1 MKDAFVTIHG
11 HFYQPPRENPWLE
24 AIETEESAHPFH
36 DWNERIAFECY
47 RPNAYAR
54 VVDGR
59 RRILDIHNNYSSIS
73 FNFGPTLLSW
83 LEEKSPLI
91 YQKVIEADREGL
103 KRFGHGNAMAQVYN
117 HIIMP
122 LANER
127 DKETEVLWGI
137 ADLEKRFHRKPDAMW
152 LPETAVNYAT
162 LRVLVKY
169 GMKYLILSPFQAL
182 RARPFGGKKWADV
195 SQGRIDPTQPY
206 RCFIRD
212 ASGKKRTDQF
222 IDIFFYDGTIS
233 REVSFGDLLR
243 DGNVFC
249 EQFARAYQPSKKGPQ
264 LIHIAT
270 DGETYGHHKKFGDM
284 ALAYALKE
292 GLPSREFE
300 IINYGAFLKRVPP
313 VYEVEID
320 EGPKGEGT
328 SWSCMHGVGRWKEDC
343 GCSTGG
349 KEGWNQKWRK
359 PLREALDFLRDEL
372 ASLYE
377 KEGEKIFR
385 DVWEARNGYIEV
397 ILDRS
402 PQGIRRFL
410 ETFATKTL
418 DEKGRIKGLRL
429 LEMERHALLMYT
441 SCGWFFADLSGLETV
456 QILKY
461 ASRAIQL
468 AEELTGQG
476 VEEKFVEYLSRAKS
490 NLPEMGDGKQVY
502 QTLVKPSSVTLEKV
516 VNHFAVSSFFAG
528 EEKERKI
535 FSYRTEVLKYE
546 KMKRDDR
553 LLVLGQVR
561 VTSEIISET
570 KEFLFGLIPST
581 KDIFRTWVSEY
592 DGGILFNT
600 LREKGTETLEKG
612 EEEMEKTLT
621 SLLGNRIFTLRD
633 VLKEEKQAIFQKLI
647 EKDLKEYLKIYAEL
661 YDRSKQTVE
670 ALAREGFEIPY
681 EIRVAAEVTLS
692 DQLLKAVKDLRR
704 DLKGA
709 LRKGDIDKIID
720 EAKRLGY
727 HLRKEETI
735 LVLKDMLK
743 ESMGR
748 LRGLK
753 EGLDLGSQEEQIE
766 ALILLLDQAEKWG
779 LEIPKEEVQDSMDE
793 ILKEYVLGLEESWWG
808 EGREKPF
815 SLKIISLAEKLG
827 FNVEKFSK
835 IVGSA
840 TSKTLQ

>member
-1 MKDAFVTIHG
+1 M
-11 HFYQPPRENPWLE
+11 
-24 AIETEESAHPFH
+24 
-36 DWNERIAFECY
+36 
-47 RPNAYAR
+47 
-54 VVDGR
+54 
-59 RRILDIHNNYSSIS
+59 
-73 FNFGPTLLSW
+73 
-83 LEEKSPLI
+83 
-91 YQKVIEADREGL
+91 
-103 KRFGHGNAMAQVYN
+103 
-117 HIIMP
+117 
-122 LANER
+122 
-127 DKETEVLWGI
+127 
-137 ADLEKRFHRKPDAMW
+137 
-152 LPETAVNYAT
+152 
-162 LRVLVKY
+162 
-169 GMKYLILSPFQAL
+169 
-182 RARPFGGKKWADV
+182 
-195 SQGRIDPTQPY
+195 
-206 RCFIRD
+206 
-212 ASGKKRTDQF
+212 
-222 IDIFFYDGTIS
+222 
-233 REVSFGDLLR
+233 
-243 DGNVFC
+243 
-249 EQFARAYQPSKKGPQ
+249 
-264 LIHIAT
+264 
-270 DGETYGHHKKFGDM
+270 
-284 ALAYALKE
+284 
-292 GLPSREFE
+292 
-300 IINYGAFLKRVPP
+300 
-313 VYEVEID
+313 
-320 EGPKGEGT
+320 
-328 SWSCMHGVGRWKEDC
+328 
-343 GCSTGG
+343 
-349 KEGWNQKWRK
+349 
-359 PLREALDFLRDEL
+359 
-372 ASLYE
+372 
-377 KEGEKIFR
+377 
-385 DVWEARNGYIEV
+385 
-397 ILDRS
+397 
-402 PQGIRRFL
+402 
-410 ETFATKTL
+410 ATKAL
-418 DEKGRIKGLRL
+418 DEKGRIRGLRL

-490 NLPEMGDGKQVY
+490 NLPEMGDGRQVY

-546 KMKRDDR
+546 KMKRDDH

-647 EKDLKEYLKIYAEL
+647 EKDLKEYLQIYAEL

-808 EGREKPF
+808 EGKGKPF
-815 SLKIISLAEKLG
+815 SPKLISLADKLD
-827 FNVEKFSK
+827 FNVERFSK
-835 IVGSA
+835 MVNSGIPKVP
-840 TSKTLQ
+840 